1 MTSLFEKDITVNE
14 DEIFKGENFYLLN
27 IWSSWCAPCRDEHSF
42 LINLNEIENLTLIGI
57 NYKDK
62 KECKILF
69 S

>member
-14 DEIFKGENFYLLN
+14 DEILKGKFLFIKYLVFVVCTLQ
-27 IWSSWCAPCRDEHSF
+27 DEHSF

-62 KECKILF
+62 KRMQNPF
-69 S
+69 